1 MITELDNDDKM
12 KKIITIKNAPAPV
25 GPYSQAIKHGN
36 TLYSS
41 GQIAIDPL
49 TNALVLSSIED
60 ETHQVMKNIEAILQS
75 AEMSWSNVIKCS
87 IFLSDMSNFEIVN
100 KIYASYFEQ
109 NYPARETVEVACL
122 PKNVNVEISFIAI
135 DD

>member
-1 MITELDNDDKM
+1 M

-49 TNALVLSSIED
+49 TNELVLNSIDE
-60 ETHQVMKNIEAILQS
+60 ETHQVMRNIAAILEAAQ
-75 AEMSWSNVIKCS
+75 MNWNNIIKCS
-87 IFLSDMSNFEIVN
+87 IFLSDMNNF
-100 KIYASYFEQ
+100 KIINDIYSSYFEQ
-109 NYPARETVEVACL
+109 SYPARETVEVACL

>member
-1 MITELDNDDKM
+1 M

-25 GPYSQAIKHGN
+25 GPYSQAIKHGD

-49 TNALVLSSIED
+49 TNELVLNSIDE
-60 ETHQVMKNIEAILQS
+60 ETHQVMKNIAAILEAAQ
-75 AEMSWSNVIKCS
+75 MNWNHVIKCS
-87 IFLSDMSNFEIVN
+87 IFLSDMNNF
-100 KIYASYFEQ
+100 KIINDIYSSYFKQ
-109 NYPARETVEVACL
+109 SYPVRETVEVACL

>member
-1 MITELDNDDKM
+1 MIK
-12 KKIITIKNAPAPV
+12 IKNAPSPV

-41 GQIAIDPL
+41 GQIAIDPS
-49 TNALVLSSIED
+49 TNELILNSLEE
-60 ETHQVMKNIEAILQS
+60 ETHRVMKNIAAILEA
-75 AEMSWSNVIKCS
+75 AEMTWHHIVKCS
-87 IFLSDMSNFEIVN
+87 IFLSDMNNFELIN
-100 KIYASYFEQ
+100 NIYSSYFDQ

-135 DD
+135 ED